1 MTASLRETF
10 IAGMSRAATT
20 VNVVTTDG
28 PAGRAGVT
36 VSAMSSVSADGEA
49 PTLLVCVHHLAPA
62 AQTILANGCFVV
74 NLLRDDQS
82 YISDTFAGRLKRPDP
97 NGADA
102 DKFACT
108 QWVAMQSGAPRVQTP
123 LVAFDCTVQSASR
136 VGTHHIFIGQVV
148 ETHLPAPGT
157 ALLYANRAYSAPARL
172 LTAQRMPTTG
182 TIKIGCLATFGPWLL
197 PAILRSLE
205 DAAGP
210 PSGPINLD
218 LHEGDQ
224 RHLLELLREGTIDLA
239 FLYDFGL
246 GGPAS
251 GITRLPIA
259 DLAPYVL
266 LPADDPLSALPE
278 IPIATLLARRMV
290 LLDAPPSRDY
300 FLSLFAPDTPR
311 ISYRAKSFEMV
322 RGMVAHGL
330 GFSLLATKPASPLSY
345 DGKPLI
351 TRPLAGSPAKSRL
364 VLCGRAQ
371 TGTGATH
378 APETEAFILHTANIF
393 GLDLE

>member
-1 MTASLRETF
+1 MLPLGRVVRRE
-10 IAGMSRAATT
+10 
-20 VNVVTTDG
+20 
-28 PAGRAGVT
+28 
-36 VSAMSSVSADGEA
+36 
-49 PTLLVCVHHLAPA
+49 LLVRADELVEIGEHCM
-62 AQTILANGCFVV
+62 LANGCFVV

-82 YISDTFAGRLKRPDP
+82 YISDTFAGRLKR
-97 NGADA
+97 ADH

-108 QWVAMQSGAPRVQTP
+108 QWVAMQSGAPRVQNP
-123 LVAFDCTVQSASR
+123 LTAFDCRIQSATR
-136 VGTHHIFIGQVV
+136 VGTHHIFVGQVL

-157 ALLYANRAYSAPARL
+157 PLLYANRAYSAPTRL
-172 LTAQRMPTTG
+172 LSPPRSQTTG
-182 TIKIGCLATFGPWLL
+182 TTKIGCLATFGPWLL

-210 PSGPINLD
+210 VNLD

-239 FLYDFGL
+239 FLYDL
-246 GGPAS
+246 DMAE

-266 LPADDPLSALPE
+266 LPEGDPLAALPE
-278 IPIATLLARRMV
+278 IPIETLLPRRMV

-300 FLSLFAPDTPR
+300 FLSLFAPDTPQ

-330 GFSLLATKPASPLSY
+330 GFSLLATKPAASLSY

-351 TRPLAGSPAKSRL
+351 TRPLANTLAGPPPKSHL
-364 VLCGRAQ
+364 VLCARAGAQHSPQ
-371 TGTGATH
+371 TQ
-378 APETEAFILHTANIF
+378 AFLFHTAHIF